1 MIDNKQARKTLE
13 RTTNCDIR
21 IDNTLRYNQANA
33 ADAKSRAADQPRYES
48 NTDLGDSTHECV

>member
-21 IDNTLRYNQANA
+21 IDNTVRYNQANA
-33 ADAKSRAADQPRYES
+33 RAKINPRPWESR
-48 NTDLGDSTHECV
+48 